1 MIKFLKFE
9 THQDERGSL
18 ISLESNKNIPFDI
31 KRVYYIFKNGADVIR
46 GQHAHKK
53 LKQIYIVVSG
63 SCKVILDDGNK
74 KEIITLDNPDI
85 GMVFDSIIW
94 RELFDFSQ
102 DCVLMVLADD
112 FYDEEDCIR
121 NYEEFLK
128 YKKKNDRV

>member
-31 KRVYYIFKNGADVIR
+31 KRVYYIFKNVADVIR

-85 GMVFDSIIW
+85 GMVFDRIIW

>member
-18 ISLESNKNIPFDI
+18 ISLESSKNIPFDI

>member
-18 ISLESNKNIPFDI
+18 IALESNKNIPFDI
-31 KRVYYIFKNGADVIR
+31 KRVYYIFKNGSDVTR

-53 LKQIYIVVSG
+53 LKQVYIVVSG
-63 SCKVILDDGNK
+63 SCKVSLDDGNK

-85 GMVFDSIIW
+85 GMVFDRIIW

>member
-85 GMVFDSIIW
+85 GMVFDRIIW

>member
-1 MIKFLKFE
+1 MIKFLKFK

-31 KRVYYIFKNGADVIR
+31 KRVYYIFKNGSDVTR

-53 LKQIYIVVSG
+53 LKQVYIAVSG
-63 SCKVILDDGNK
+63 SCKVSLDDGNK

-85 GMVFDSIIW
+85 GMVFDRIIW